1 MKPSHSLSLLL
12 IFVVGVIDIFSF
24 SIHRLQKPRLLVSLS
39 MSALTHSAV
48 FNRFKSV
55 IKESD
60 NSFTI
65 EELNELQ
72 DLIKLSIDEK
82 KLQLES
88 PSSLR
93 QLCQVTKD
101 ACTAVTPM
109 LKAFYAKI
117 SEAENVKGTEYF
129 VDRTA
134 KLKADATFFSI
145 ADGIVQH
152 MFIDFLFAGNKFAQ
166 IVGEE
171 DETKVNL
178 TNRPYTVDDLVV
190 PDEFNELVEATLEK
204 IKSLADRID
213 PVAYKGLTVFCDPID
228 GTREFATG
236 KGEYVSIL
244 IGYNDKFGKPI
255 AGIMYRPLTNPPT
268 WAAGAA
274 SENCVM
280 GELDMAEVPNPKGVL
295 VTDGKVS
302 KFLSNL
308 IEELGYEKVN
318 SLASGNR
325 ALMLLEGKAGAYIRD
340 SGGFA
345 KWDTC
350 GPEAVIEAY
359 GGTMSKLTQFIA
371 DKTLES
377 YTHLK
382 TDENLDFEPGT
393 VTLTLSNAK
402 DKKMVKKDEVKVVVD
417 GMTTTTYTVS
427 SKIIAKDAHMV
438 KEYACVQ
445 GLVALDKDNLDKMDK
460 IHAAMM
466 KVMKDHPPYYT

>member
-1 MKPSHSLSLLL
+1 M
-12 IFVVGVIDIFSF
+12 
-24 SIHRLQKPRLLVSLS
+24 Q
-39 MSALTHSAV
+39 
-48 FNRFKSV
+48 
-55 IKESD
+55 E
-60 NSFTI
+60 
-65 EELNELQ
+65 
-72 DLIKLSIDEK
+72 LIKLSIEEK
-82 KLQLES
+82 QQQS
-88 PSSLR
+88 SAPSSLR
-93 QLCQVTKD
+93 QLCQVTKE
-101 ACTAVTPM
+101 ACSAVTPM

-117 SEAENVKGTEYF
+117 SEAENGMGTEYF

-171 DETKVNL
+171 DDTKVNL
-178 TNRPYTVDDLVV
+178 ISRPYTVDDLVV
-190 PDEFNELVEATLEK
+190 PDEFNELVELTLSK

-236 KGEYVSIL
+236 KGECVSIL

-255 AGIMYRPLTNPPT
+255 AGIMYRPLTTPPT

-280 GELDMAEVPNPKGVL
+280 GELDMAPVPNPKGVL

-302 KFLSNL
+302 KFLSKL
-308 IEELGYEKVN
+308 IDELGYERVN

-350 GPEAVIEAY
+350 GPEAVVEAY
-359 GGTMSKLTQFIA
+359 GGTMSKLTQFIT

-382 TDENLDFEPGT
+382 TTENLDFQPGT

-427 SKIIAKDAHMV
+427 SKIIAQDANMI
-438 KEYACVQ
+438 KEYSCVQ
-445 GLVALDKDNLDKMDK
+445 GLLALDKENLENLDK
-460 IHAAMM
+460 IHAAIL
-466 KVMKDHPPYYT
+466 KVSTENPPYYT